1 MSETGAVKFAAART
15 TAAIAPF
22 AALTELN
29 TYRTKLRQLG
39 LLGVNA
45 SGIGF
50 GNISLR
56 DGSTAQFYITASGSG
71 DKEELGLTDC
81 TRVVAWDFARNWLRF
96 EGPAMASSESLTH
109 AAIYEA
115 DENVGA
121 IIHGHS
127 LKIWTAL
134 LQQAPTTPAKVEYGT
149 PEMARA
155 VRHLFE
161 MTNLREKRVFAM
173 AGHREGVIA
182 FGRNLSDAYAA
193 LLGEFQ
199 AGSTG

>member
-1 MSETGAVKFAAART
+1 VSETGAVKFVAERA
-15 TAAIAPF
+15 TAAIPRF

-39 LLGVNA
+39 LLGVDA

-56 DGSTAQFYITASGSG
+56 DGSSAQFYITASASG
-71 DKEELGLTDC
+71 DQEELGLADC
-81 TRVVAWDFARNWLRF
+81 PRVVAWDFASNWLRF

-115 DENVGA
+115 DENIRA

-127 LKIWTAL
+127 LKLWTTL
-134 LQQAPTTPAKVEYGT
+134 LRQAPATPADVEYGT

-155 VRHLFE
+155 VRDLFE
-161 MTNLREKRVFAM
+161 TTNVREKRVFAM
-173 AGHREGVIA
+173 AGHREGIMA
-182 FGRNLSDAYAA
+182 FGRHLSDAYAA
-193 LLGEFQ
+193 LLGELQ
-199 AGSTG
+199 PGATG